1 MVSVVHL
8 TANNKRK
15 RRVFFFLIVTVPLVF
30 IAQAEDWNIFSWQ
43 NSAYVKK
50 AFFEIAYKNEYR
62 PGLSKLKRWN
72 REIKY
77 KVMYF
82 KFSPPFEVGENL
94 VDDQFKDLSDIT
106 AVSIVKSN
114 KKPNFRIIFTKREY
128 YGEAIQKY
136 TKTKIKNI
144 DTESNC
150 LLSLKHRHYQ
160 LVKATVIIPVDHAM
174 EYGLLPACV
183 VEELTQSMGLPNDS
197 EWVNP
202 SVANDESVSQ
212 LLTGLD
218 YLMLKILYDKRL
230 KIGMDTEQSSPI
242 VDKILQDFEQQNLIK
257 TAPFEAQKLRIYM
270 QLE

>member
-1 MVSVVHL
+1 MVHL
-8 TANNKRK
+8 TVNSKRK
-15 RRVFFFLIVTVPLVF
+15 KKVLFFLVVTIPFVF
-30 IAQAEDWNIFSWQ
+30 IAQAENWNVFSWQ
-43 NSAYVKK
+43 NSVYIKK
-50 AFFEIAYKNEYR
+50 AFFEIAYRNEYR

-72 REIKY
+72 SEIKY

-106 AVSIVKSN
+106 AVSIVKSEEQ
-114 KKPNFRIIFTKREY
+114 PNFRIIFTRREY

-136 TKTKIKNI
+136 TKSKIKNI
-144 DTESNC
+144 DTQSNC
-150 LLSLKHRHYQ
+150 LAFFKHRRYQ

-174 EYGLLPACV
+174 TYGLLPACI

-197 EWVNP
+197 DWVNP

-230 KIGMDTEQSSPI
+230 EIGMNIEQSSPI
-242 VDKILQDFEQQNLIK
+242 VDKILRDFEQQNLIQ
-257 TAPFEAQKLRIYM
+257 TAPLEVQKLRLYR